1 MEWSSLFII
10 LYKVINTK
18 KNVVHTA
25 YYHVI
30 SIAIAEKNVLILL
43 DQTKDQ

>member
-10 LYKVINTK
+10 LYEVINTK

-30 SIAIAEKNVLILL
+30 SIAIAENMYLFC
-43 DQTKDQ
+43 